1 MGIHQAWPQD
11 GIYHRIFFS
20 NKLANLFSKLEKEGW
35 YCGWGEGPNN
45 EMAWRNIESKS
56 KTRNNIDLDK
66 VFFNHDEDINVEDKY
81 SKMSDDERWDLLMAG
96 QEYKLE
102 AHKIGTEYFSKF
114 SYSFT
119 DIGVNNLKSILPII
133 EECGI
138 QYTWN
143 FDGRCRILLD
153 WGDDNS
159 VKDLNIHNIQ
169 NPIDLL

>member
-1 MGIHQAWPQD
+1 MEIEKAFPQD
-11 GIYHRIFFS
+11 TTYHRIFFG

-35 YCGWGEGPNN
+35 YCGWDEGPNH
-45 EMAWRNIESKS
+45 ELAWRNIEFKW
-56 KTRNNIDLDK
+56 KTGENIDLDK
-66 VFFNHDEDINVEDKY
+66 VLFNHGEDIIIENKY
-81 SKMSDDERWDLLMAG
+81 IHMSDEERWELLRAG
-96 QEYKLE
+96 KEYKLE
-102 AHKIGTEYFSKF
+102 SAKIDTEYFSKF

-119 DIGVNNLKSILPII
+119 DFGVNNLKSILPII

-138 QYTWN
+138 KYTWN

-159 VKDLNIHNIQ
+159 VKDLNMDKIH